1 MFNQKLKKAM
11 SELGITQMQVVGLT
25 GKSKASIS
33 QYLSGKQ
40 VPTEKGQTEIALA
53 LGLPADYFEKDE
65 PIQMVNAIRNG
76 GIPTLQIADVAR
88 LMHKH
93 KNTIAQGLQQGVFPW
108 GYAIHTSEHRWSYFI
123 NATRFAEIEGI
134 SIPLEE
140 AV

>member
-1 MFNQKLKKAM
+1 
-11 SELGITQMQVVGLT
+11 
-25 GKSKASIS
+25 
-33 QYLSGKQ
+33 
-40 VPTEKGQTEIALA
+40 
-53 LGLPADYFEKDE
+53 
-65 PIQMVNAIRNG
+65 MVKAIRNG